1 MKNWLKMT
9 KEELVEQL
17 WATEPR
23 IRQIMRNSKHMEE
36 ARHLLFDYLNRLER
50 DLFNMRSDTYFVNL
64 NIVEKRNAKECIRV
78 LSNTMRTENEYVTH
92 FSPMQ
97 VLYDLAQGKKEAL
110 DQVSEAFLCEYL
122 ALFLGITGKGGKHLK
137 RKEVFQM
144 KDGREAA
151 IARSTQLDDYAC
163 NIRRHFRRYKTGFDK
178 TLLRERKLLK
188 GDILRFFGA
197 SEQDWQDHRWHL
209 RHIIKDLD
217 TIRALVKLEKDEVSG
232 LASAKKNNIPVEITP
247 YYLSLFRKE
256 GRGESDRAIRAQ
268 VIPSTLYCEQ
278 VAESRRRGI
287 DLDFMGEKSTSPIDG
302 ITRRYPEILILKPY
316 NSCPQICVYCQRNW
330 EIKGMDDTV
339 MMAKKKVKE
348 ALSWIDANENISE
361 VLITGG
367 DPLTLGNDYLDWIIG
382 EVAAIRHVE
391 RIRIGTR
398 IPVTLPFRVD
408 EGLLEVFRKYH
419 QWGKREVAVVTHF
432 EHPTEMTPDSLE
444 CIRKIKS
451 VGMNVYNQ
459 QVFTYYNSRRFETAL
474 LRKTLKLSGVDP
486 YYSFSTKGKEETID
500 FRVPIC
506 RMEQEQMEE
515 ARLLPGLVRTDE
527 PVFNVPRLGK
537 VNLRA
542 WQDHEIVNILPDGR
556 RIYRFYSWE
565 VRLVTALDYLHT
577 DVSIYDYLK
586 RLAQDGE
593 NVNDYASIW
602 YYF

>member
-1 MKNWLKMT
+1 
-9 KEELVEQL
+9 
-17 WATEPR
+17 
-23 IRQIMRNSKHMEE
+23 
-36 ARHLLFDYLNRLER
+36 Y
-50 DLFNMRSDTYFVNL
+50 
-64 NIVEKRNAKECIRV
+64 
-78 LSNTMRTENEYVTH
+78 
-92 FSPMQ
+92 
-97 VLYDLAQGKKEAL
+97 
-110 DQVSEAFLCEYL
+110 
-122 ALFLGITGKGGKHLK
+122 
-137 RKEVFQM
+137 
-144 KDGREAA
+144 
-151 IARSTQLDDYAC
+151 
-163 NIRRHFRRYKTGFDK
+163 FRRYRTGYDK
-178 TLLRERKLLK
+178 TLLRERKALK
-188 GDILRFFGA
+188 DDILRFFGA
-197 SEQDWQDHRWHL
+197 EEKDWQDHRWHL
-209 RHIIKDLD
+209 RHVVKDMD

-232 LASAKKNNIPVEITP
+232 LASAKKNGIPVEITP

-256 GRGESDRAIRAQ
+256 GRTDSDRAIRAQ
-268 VIPSTLYCEQ
+268 VIPSTVYCEQ
-278 VAESRRRGI
+278 VAESRRKGV

-302 ITRRYPEILILKPY
+302 VTRRYPEILILKPY

-348 ALSWIDANENISE
+348 ALRWIDENESITE

-367 DPLTLGNDYLDWIIG
+367 DPLTLGNDYLDWLIG

-398 IPVTLPFRVD
+398 IPVTLPFRID
-408 EGLLEVFRKYH
+408 SGLLDVFRKYH

-432 EHPTEMTPDSLE
+432 EHPAEMTPDSLE
-444 CIRKIKS
+444 CIRRIKGL
-451 VGMNVYNQ
+451 GMNVYNQ

-474 LRKTLKLSGVDP
+474 LRKALKLSGVDP

-577 DVSIYDYLK
+577 DVAIYDYLK
-586 RLAQDGE
+586 RLAGDGE
-593 NVNDYASIW
+593 NVNDYSSIW

>member
-1 MKNWLKMT
+1 MKNWLNWS

-17 WATEPR
+17 WAAEPR
-23 IRQIMRNSKHMEE
+23 VRQIFKNSRHMEE

-78 LSNTMRTENEYVTH
+78 LSNTLRTENEYVTH

-97 VLYDLAQGKKEAL
+97 VLYDLAQGKKDAL
-110 DQVSEAFLCEYL
+110 DRVSEAFLCEYL

-151 IARSTQLDDYAC
+151 IARSKQLDDYAG
-163 NIRRHFRRYKTGFDK
+163 NIRRYFRRYRTGYDK
-178 TLLRERKLLK
+178 TLLRERKTLK
-188 GDILRFFGA
+188 DDILRFFGA
-197 SEQDWQDHRWHL
+197 GDKDWQDHRWHL
-209 RHIIKDLD
+209 RHVVKDMD

-232 LASAKKNNIPVEITP
+232 LASAKKNGIPVEITP

-256 GRGESDRAIRAQ
+256 GRADSDRAIRAQ
-268 VIPSTLYCEQ
+268 VIPSTVYCEQ
-278 VAESRRRGI
+278 VAESRRKGV

-302 ITRRYPEILILKPY
+302 VTRRYPEILILKPY

-348 ALSWIDANENISE
+348 ALRWIDENESITE

-367 DPLTLGNDYLDWIIG
+367 DPLTLGNDYLDWLIG
-382 EVAAIRHVE
+382 EVAAIRHIE

-408 EGLLEVFRKYH
+408 SGLLDVFRKYH

-432 EHPTEMTPDSLE
+432 EHPAEMTPDSLE
-444 CIRKIKS
+444 CIRRIKGL
-451 VGMNVYNQ
+451 GMNVYNQ

-577 DVSIYDYLK
+577 DVAIYDYLK
-586 RLAQDGE
+586 RLAGDGE
-593 NVNDYASIW
+593 NVNDYSSIW